1 VKFGIKINGI
11 RDYERYLSRMPEIA
25 QQAARLAINDVT
37 RTGYGDARKKIAS
50 DVNLPTS
57 YLDGDSGGKP
67 RLYISKFAKDNDL
80 SASITGRQRATS
92 LARFDAKQLYA
103 PSKSGGR
110 KKAGVSVRVKN
121 QRKKMAPA
129 FLIKLKRGTAEDGNV
144 GLAIRV
150 PAGQKVNN
158 KNIQGRPL
166 GGNGNRTDD
175 VYLLYGPSVQQV
187 FGRVSEEMIPTLD
200 RQLNIEFRRQF
211 ARLSGGR

>member
-1 VKFGIKINGI
+1 VKFGVKVNGI
-11 RDYERYLSRMPEIA
+11 REYQRYLDRLPEIA

-37 RTGYGDARKKIAS
+37 RKGYAEARKKIAG

-80 SASITGRQRATS
+80 NASITGRQRATS

-121 QRKKMAPA
+121 QRKKMPAA
-129 FLIKLKRGTAEDGNV
+129 FLIKLRRGTADDGNV

-150 PAGQKVNN
+150 PAGQKINN

-200 RQLNIEFRRQF
+200 RDLNVEFRRQF